1 MGETDWVLGLLMQK
15 KPTIHDRGRG
25 PEIEGT
31 RITVYDVMDYY
42 LDGWPASRI
51 AIRLSQGTPEI
62 EAAIEYIEAHRTE
75 VEADYRKIVA
85 RAEQGNSPEV
95 QAIVDA
101 NRAHVEA
108 RKSEIRQR
116 AKHARGVNPNGSQT

>member
-1 MGETDWVLGLLMQK
+1 MQM
-15 KPTIHDRGRG
+15 PTIHDRGRG

>member
-1 MGETDWVLGLLMQK
+1 
-15 KPTIHDRGRG
+15 
-25 PEIEGT
+25 
-31 RITVYDVMDYY
+31 MDYY
-42 LDGWPASRI
+42 LDCWPASRI
-51 AIRLSQGTPEI
+51 AIRLAQGIPEI

-101 NRAHVEA
+101 NRARVEA